1 VLGLR
6 LFRQKQLLLFP
17 WILAMKMQTKILLG
31 LVGLT
36 MVSALAQGRWRAA
49 TEKELSSLLRARVE
63 KEQIE
68 TEMCTAS
75 GVTNG
80 KGKFF
85 AAVVIITAGYA
96 AEGKYGYFLTA
107 QVPVR
112 AGDVSLPAGAY
123 VFGQRRLPSAFFLFP
138 SSFLTKRNNFPSL
151 ERKKKEEGSLESAL
165 RNKTDW
171 SAMQSRRCSW
181 ISKHVCGLAGPKV

>member
-49 TEKELSSLLRARVE
+49 TEKELSSLLPARAPVE

-68 TEMCTAS
+68 TEMRTAS

-107 QVPVR
+107 QVPIR

-123 VFGQRRLPSAFFLFP
+123 VFGQRRLDETTIEVTFHEAASGKLVGTVKATRGATSGAIRSILIAPPKGGTGNFALGRFSFP
-138 SSFLTKRNNFPSL
+138 YT
-151 ERKKKEEGSLESAL
+151 
-165 RNKTDW
+165 
-171 SAMQSRRCSW
+171 
-181 ISKHVCGLAGPKV
+181 ISE

>member
-49 TEKELSSLLRARVE
+49 TEKELSSLLPARAPVE

-68 TEMCTAS
+68 TEMRTAS
-75 GVTNG
+75 GITNG

-123 VFGQRRLPSAFFLFP
+123 VFGQRRLDETTIEVTFHEAASGKLVGTVKATRGATSGAIRSILIAPPKGGTGNFALGRFSFP
-138 SSFLTKRNNFPSL
+138 YT
-151 ERKKKEEGSLESAL
+151 
-165 RNKTDW
+165 
-171 SAMQSRRCSW
+171 
-181 ISKHVCGLAGPKV
+181 ISE

>member
-1 VLGLR
+1 
-6 LFRQKQLLLFP
+6 
-17 WILAMKMQTKILLG
+17 MKMQTKILLG

-49 TEKELSSLLRARVE
+49 TEKELSSLLPARAPVE

-68 TEMCTAS
+68 TEMRTAS

-107 QVPVR
+107 QVPVK

-123 VFGQRRLPSAFFLFP
+123 VFGQRRLDETTIEVTFHEAASGKLVGTVKATRGATSGAIRSILIAPPKGGTGGFSLGRFSFP
-138 SSFLTKRNNFPSL
+138 YT
-151 ERKKKEEGSLESAL
+151 
-165 RNKTDW
+165 
-171 SAMQSRRCSW
+171 
-181 ISKHVCGLAGPKV
+181 ISE